1 MQYQGEPYFFE
12 KYFPASY
19 HITFQ
24 PPVHRHPGAYNY
36 SQEELERKSHITN
49 DEFQVFVDVK
59 DYKADEI
66 TVKTI
71 NEMVIVEGKQEKR
84 GPNTIPRH
92 FIRHFKLPEFFD
104 SEDVFSTISDDGVLE
119 IKALPAARKKI
130 RRRLDEI
137 KAVDTVN
144 PK

>member
-1 MQYQGEPYFFE
+1 MQSYGEPYFFE

-24 PPVHRHPGAYNY
+24 PPVHRYRGEYNY
-36 SQEELERKSHITN
+36 SREEMEQKSRISS
-49 DEFQVFVDVK
+49 DEFKVFVDVK

-92 FIRHFKLPEFFD
+92 FIRHFQLPPMFD
-104 SEDVFSTISDDGVLE
+104 SEDVQNFLSDDGTIFLS
-119 IKALPAARKKI
+119 
-130 RRRLDEI
+130 
-137 KAVDTVN
+137 N
-144 PK
+144 